1 LIRTATAV
9 RALLSAVGV
18 GALLLAATT
27 ASAQEGLPVARIN
40 DHRQPAGVL
49 RDGALSLDL
58 EARETSWYPEG
69 DDGPAV
75 RVQAFGV
82 PGESPSV
89 PGPMI
94 RVPEGTEVTVSIANR
109 LPGDTLVVHGLQARP
124 APDGAPLVVLP
135 GETADA
141 RFTAGEPG
149 TYFYW
154 ATTTGLPMGYRFHD
168 DAQLGGA
175 IVVDPP
181 GVIPDDRVFLIS
193 WWFGMPDS
201 TTSEAEEAF
210 GAMVINGKSWP
221 HTERL
226 RHAVGDT
233 VRWRWINVTDA
244 PHPMHLHGFYF
255 RIERRGTQEADSALA
270 VPLDVVTERLSSGHT
285 FASTWVPD
293 RPGNWLMHCHFV
305 YHIDGGLRIAPP
317 PEGEHDPAHRMAGLV
332 MGMHVDPSGNVA
344 DLPPP
349 TRHIHLA
356 VEPVSPK
363 WAGVTFAY
371 ALENGPPSIPG
382 PPIVLHRDEPTA
394 ITVVNHLAEAT
405 SVHWHGIE
413 LVSYADGVPDW
424 SGSPGHIAT
433 TIAPGDSFTAEYVAP
448 RSGTFIYHS
457 HFSEVRQIDGGLYGA
472 LLVVDPG
479 ASIDPEVD
487 RVLVVS
493 YAGSTS
499 FSEVGPA
506 LLNGVP
512 IGEAPPIEVPAGR
525 SVRLRLINIMGEGIF
540 NASIR
545 QGEATGHWR
554 PLAKD
559 GGDLPLG
566 DEVAQHI
573 RMASGETADFG
584 FTGTPGTDPRLFFDL
599 GDDETFEVPIRV
611 R

>member
-1 LIRTATAV
+1 VIRTSTAV
-9 RALLSAVGV
+9 RALLPAAS
-18 GALLLAATT
+18 ALLLAA
-27 ASAQEGLPVARIN
+27 AAAWAQDVLPETARIN
-40 DHRQPAGVL
+40 DNRQAAGEL
-49 RDGALSLDL
+49 RDGALSLAL
-58 EARETSWYPEG
+58 EAREARWYPEG
-69 DDGPAV
+69 DDGPALV
-75 RVQAFGV
+75 VQAFGV
-82 PGESPSV
+82 AGEAPSV
-89 PGPMI
+89 PGPVI
-94 RVPEGTEVTVSIANR
+94 RVHEGTEVAVSVTNQ
-109 LPGDTLVVHGLQARP
+109 LTGDTLVVHGLQARP

-135 GETADA
+135 GETAEA

-154 ATTTGLPMGYRFHD
+154 ATTTGLPMGYRFHE

-175 IVVDPP
+175 IVVDPA

-193 WWFGMPDS
+193 WWFAMPDS
-201 TTSEAEEAF
+201 TTPEAEENR
-210 GAMVINGKSWP
+210 GSMMINGRSWP
-221 HTERL
+221 STERL
-226 RHAVGDT
+226 GYTVGDT

-255 RIERRGTQEADSALA
+255 RIERRGTQEADSTLT
-270 VPLDVVTERLSSGHT
+270 VPLDVVTERLSSGRT
-285 FASTWVPD
+285 FTSSWVPD

-305 YHIDGGLRIAPP
+305 YHIGGGLRIVPP
-317 PEGEHDPAHRMAGLV
+317 SESEHDPSHRMAGLV
-332 MGMHVDPSGNVA
+332 LGIHIEPSGPVA
-344 DLPPP
+344 APPPP
-349 TRHIHLA
+349 TRHMRLA
-356 VEPVSPK
+356 VEPVPPE
-363 WAGVTFAY
+363 WPGVTFAY

-382 PPIVLHRDEPTA
+382 PPIVLYRDEPTA
-394 ITVVNHLAEAT
+394 ITVVNHLSEPT

-424 SGSPGHIAT
+424 SGGPGHIAT
-433 TIAPGDSFTAEYVAP
+433 SIAPGDSFTAEYVAP

-457 HFSEVRQIDGGLYGA
+457 HLSEVRQIDGGLYGA

-479 ASIDPEVD
+479 ATIDPDVD

-499 FSEVGPA
+499 FDETGPP

-512 IGEAPPIEVPAGR
+512 MGEAPPIDVPAGR
-525 SVRLRLINIMGEGIF
+525 SVRLRFINIMGEGIF

-545 QGEATGHWR
+545 QGDATGYWL

-559 GGDLPLG
+559 GADLPLG

-584 FTGTPGTDPRLFFDL
+584 FTGTPGTDPQLFLDL
-599 GDDETFEVPIRV
+599 GDDVTFEVPIRV